1 MNISG
6 IREPEIFQSDSEST
20 DVENKLSQL
29 PTESSSDSNEDC
41 INDSQSSEQALVEQN
56 QTFIHENEGH
66 RIPTEHAENE
76 NCNCPP
82 EDDSMES
89 VGSEKNTKLCNVETT
104 DDDSENEKSPK
115 NLRSKRQ
122 RPLSLVETV
131 ACKISVDEPCPQSSQ
146 SSSESSSDISSSQSS
161 QSSHSSNY

>member
-76 NCNCPP
+76 
-82 EDDSMES
+82 S
-89 VGSEKNTKLCNVETT
+89 
-104 DDDSENEKSPK
+104 KSTICYVLGKVSNKANSTFP
-115 NLRSKRQ
+115 RIVSI
-122 RPLSLVETV
+122 VETV
-131 ACKISVDEPCPQSSQ
+131 TICP
-146 SSSESSSDISSSQSS
+146 
-161 QSSHSSNY
+161 